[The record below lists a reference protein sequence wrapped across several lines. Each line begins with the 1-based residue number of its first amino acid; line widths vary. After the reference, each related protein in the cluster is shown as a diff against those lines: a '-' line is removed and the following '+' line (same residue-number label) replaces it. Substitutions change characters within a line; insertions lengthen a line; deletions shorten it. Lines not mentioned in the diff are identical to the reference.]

1 MVKRIGAQSDKG
13 PTFINQLTRRR
24 GRLLYSDNN
33 NCCVIRM
40 IASYDNKI
48 IYYKRVSA
56 LAMTVENSKTSH
68 IVMYLYTKCIL
79 YYIVDNII

>member
-1 MVKRIGAQSDKG
+1 MLFISISTVKIIGVYSYNG

-24 GRLLYSDNN
+24 GRLLYSDNY

-48 IYYKRVSA
+48 IYYKLVSA
-56 LAMTVENSKTSH
+56 LAMTVENSKTIH
-68 IVMYLYTKCIL
+68 VH
-79 YYIVDNII
+79 

>member
-1 MVKRIGAQSDKG
+1 MLKRIGVYSYNG

-24 GRLLYSDNN
+24 GRLLYSDNY

-48 IYYKRVSA
+48 IYYYKLVSA
-56 LAMTVENSKTSH
+56 LGMTVENSKTSH
-68 IVMYLYTKCIL
+68 TH
-79 YYIVDNII
+79 